1 MGVTVGQHYGC
12 RDALSPIEEATLN
25 PAREP
30 LDHSLPPRSPAAGA
44 VRALRRLEVFLD
56 IVYGLVA
63 VHMLTFLPPVK
74 DMSWTAHPLGLLGAM
89 VVNAR
94 ELWRAVMGL
103 AITAIAWLVCARRL
117 SHLRATDAFHSGI
130 VLVQTGLA
138 CFFVYFAVC
147 DPLLTGGATPR
158 ALQCATVT
166 LAGASGQL
174 AWYYAR
180 RRGLLDPE
188 TSPRLAEE
196 IAARGWLETL
206 TALVIVPLSWIG
218 PITWTLGWVLVPPAL
233 LLGLP
238 RLRARMMGAGRA
250 TG

>member
-1 MGVTVGQHYGC
+1 MLEVVTLK
-12 RDALSPIEEATLN
+12 A
-25 PAREP
+25 AREP
-30 LDHSLPPRSPAAGA
+30 IDRISPKPSPDAGA

-63 VHMLTFLPPVK
+63 VHMLTYLPSVK
-74 DMSWTAHPLGLLGAM
+74 DMSWAGRPLGLLGAM
-89 VVNAR
+89 VGNAR

-103 AITAIAWLVCARRL
+103 GITAIAWLVCARRL
-117 SHLRATDAFHSGI
+117 SRLRATDAMHSAI

-138 CFFVYFAVC
+138 CFFVYFAIC

-166 LAGASGQL
+166 LAAASGQL

-188 TSPRLAEE
+188 TSPRQVEE

-206 TALVIVPLSWIG
+206 TALAIAPLSWIG
-218 PITWTLGWVLVPPAL
+218 PITWTLGWVFVPGVL

-238 RLRARMMGAGRA
+238 RLRARLKGAGA
-250 TG
+250 AP